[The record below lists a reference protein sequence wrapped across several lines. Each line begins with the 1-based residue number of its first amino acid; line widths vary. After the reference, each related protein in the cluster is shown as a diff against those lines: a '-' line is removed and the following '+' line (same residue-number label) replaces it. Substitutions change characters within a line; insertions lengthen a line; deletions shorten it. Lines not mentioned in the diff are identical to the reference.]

1 MRRALG
7 TMAAAII
14 MTALALGTAG
24 CGGPAAAGAPP
35 AGHAPARAR
44 PAAVPQ
50 AGPTEAEAYVQ
61 VLRRYLSTPAE
72 SSFSQ
77 AFKMVYVI
85 NRAYPDAANP
95 NGTHG
100 PGAPIAP
107 LTEREVTAALAGM
120 AHVSFIA
127 DRGSVIEAK
136 GGCGQVRNG
145 GILITLGPPVSH
157 GNVVRVAIN
166 GWVACLGATWLTYV
180 LRDQPGAGWRVTG
193 TTGSMAIS

>member
-1 MRRALG
+1 MRRAPG

-24 CGGPAAAGAPP
+24 CGGSATAGAPP

-44 PAAVPQ
+44 PAGAAQ

-61 VLRRYLSTPAE
+61 VLRRYLGTPAE

-77 AFKMVYVI
+77 AFRTVYVI
-85 NRAYPDAANP
+85 DRAYPDAADP
-95 NGTHG
+95 DGTHG

-107 LTEREVTAALAGM
+107 LAERQVTAALAGM
-120 AHVSFIA
+120 ARVSFVA

-136 GGCGQVRNG
+136 GGCGHVRDG

-157 GNVVRVAIN
+157 GDEVRVAIN
-166 GWVACLGATWLTYV
+166 GWAACLGATWLTYV